1 MSMTRLHA
9 FLTSPLDKTPR
20 SRVIFWFSLSMVFA
34 VIYAG
39 MALHR
44 AFESSGVIQDD
55 ARQHIFWMQR
65 YIDPELFPN
74 DLIADYFQSVA
85 PGGYKLVYF
94 IATFL
99 GIHPLVFC
107 RIIPSFL
114 GIIST
119 PFAFGM
125 SLEILPVPL
134 AGFVGALLM
143 NQIIWLKDDVASGTP
158 RAFIYPIFLAFIYYV
173 LRNNIW
179 GVAISIGLTGL
190 FYPQYVFVGLGI
202 LILRLFAWK
211 EGRLC
216 FSAHPKH
223 LKIFAVSFAVAFVV
237 ILIYAL
243 QTLEFGPAMN
253 RAEALQSLEFF
264 ENGRNPFFEEN
275 LFDFWFNSRR
285 SGMFPKSLFTP
296 ATQCLAWLFP
306 VLFLFRPAF
315 PLVDR
320 IKPGI
325 WVMFQL
331 LISSVVMFLLAH
343 AFLFK
348 LHLPSR
354 YTGISFRIVIAVI
367 TIVAFTI
374 ILDALLNWIE
384 VKRQP
389 KSEKKEVFPR
399 TTQKIIAGGLIG
411 VMTISLL
418 FYPSFVPFFPLVK
431 YEQADRPEL
440 YEFFQQ
446 QPKDV
451 LIASVSG
458 EVNQLPTFAQRSILA
473 GREYTISYHTG
484 YYQKMNERTTDLI
497 QAHYSPDLEELK
509 AFIQKYGIDLFLIE
523 LYAFVPEYF
532 FFNDWMNEFEEG
544 KQAYQ
549 FLKITGEFPAL
560 AKTISKCSIY
570 TAEEWFIL
578 DASCILKQ

>member
-1 MSMTRLHA
+1 MTRVHA
-9 FLTSPLDKTPR
+9 FLTSPLEKTPR
-20 SRVIFWFSLSMVFA
+20 SRVIFWLSLSMVFA
-34 VIYAG
+34 VVYAG

-65 YIDPELFPN
+65 FIDPELFPN
-74 DLIADYFQSVA
+74 DLIADYFQAVA
-85 PGGYKLVYF
+85 PLGYTILYQ
-94 IATFL
+94 IANFL

-107 RIIPSFL
+107 RIVPSIL

-119 PFAFGM
+119 PFAFGI
-125 SLEILPVPL
+125 SIEILPVPV

-173 LRNNIW
+173 LRSNIW
-179 GVAISIGLTGL
+179 GIAISIGLTGL
-190 FYPQYVFVGLGI
+190 FYPQYVFVGLSI
-202 LILRLFAWK
+202 LILRLLTWK
-211 EGRLC
+211 EGRLR
-216 FSAHPKH
+216 FYAHPRD
-223 LKIFAVSFAVAFVV
+223 LKIFGISFAVAFVV
-237 ILIYAL
+237 MVIYAL
-243 QTLEFGPAMN
+243 QSIEFGPAMN
-253 RAEALQSLEFF
+253 RAEALQSVEFF
-264 ENGRNPFFEEN
+264 ENGRNPFFSEN
-275 LFDFWFNSRR
+275 IFDFWFNSRR

-296 ATQCLAWLFP
+296 ATQCLALLFP

-315 PLVDR
+315 PLLDR

-331 LISSVVMFLLAH
+331 FVSSVMMFLLAH

-348 LHLPSR
+348 LHLPNR
-354 YTGISFRIVIAVI
+354 YTGISLRIVVAVI
-367 TIVAFTI
+367 TIVAFTV

-384 VKRQP
+384 VKGQV
-389 KSEKKEVFPR
+389 KSEKKEVIPR
-399 TTQKIIAGGLIG
+399 KVQKIVAGGLIG

-446 QPKDV
+446 QPKDA
-451 LIASVSG
+451 LTASLSG
-458 EVNQLPTFAQRSILA
+458 EINQLPTFAQRSILM
-473 GREYTISYHTG
+473 GREYAISYHTG
-484 YYQKMNERTTDLI
+484 YYQQVNQRTTDLI
-497 QAHYSPDLEELK
+497 KAHYSPNLEELQT
-509 AFIQKYGIDLFLIE
+509 FIQKYGIDLFLIE

-532 FFNDWMNEFEEG
+532 YFNDWMNEFEEG

-549 FLKITGEFPAL
+549 FLKTGEFPAL

-578 DASCILKQ
+578 DTNCILKL

>member
-1 MSMTRLHA
+1 MTRVHA
-9 FLTSPLDKTPR
+9 FLTSPLEKTPR
-20 SRVIFWFSLSMVFA
+20 SRVIFWLSLSMVFA
-34 VIYAG
+34 VVYAG

-65 YIDPELFPN
+65 FIDPELFPN
-74 DLIADYFQSVA
+74 DLIADYFQAVA
-85 PGGYKLVYF
+85 PLGYTILYQ
-94 IATFL
+94 IANFL

-107 RIIPSFL
+107 RIVPSIL

-119 PFAFGM
+119 PFAFGI
-125 SLEILPVPL
+125 SIEILPVPV

-173 LRNNIW
+173 LRSNIW
-179 GVAISIGLTGL
+179 GIAISIGLTGL
-190 FYPQYVFVGLGI
+190 FYPQYVFVGLSI
-202 LILRLFAWK
+202 LILRLLTWK
-211 EGRLC
+211 EGRLR
-216 FSAHPKH
+216 FYAHPRD
-223 LKIFAVSFAVAFVV
+223 LKIFGISFAVAFVV
-237 ILIYAL
+237 MVIYAL
-243 QTLEFGPAMN
+243 QSIEFGPAMN
-253 RAEALQSLEFF
+253 RAEALQSVEFF
-264 ENGRNPFFEEN
+264 ENGRNPFFSEN
-275 LFDFWFNSRR
+275 IFDFWFNSRR

-296 ATQCLAWLFP
+296 ATQCLALLFP

-315 PLVDR
+315 PLLDR

-331 LISSVVMFLLAH
+331 FVSSVMMFLLAH

-348 LHLPSR
+348 LHLPNR
-354 YTGISFRIVIAVI
+354 YTGISLRIVVAVI
-367 TIVAFTI
+367 TIVAFTV

-384 VKRQP
+384 VKGQV
-389 KSEKKEVFPR
+389 KSEKKEVIPR
-399 TTQKIIAGGLIG
+399 KVQKIVAGGLIG

-446 QPKDV
+446 QPKDA
-451 LIASVSG
+451 LTASLSG
-458 EVNQLPTFAQRSILA
+458 EINQLPTFAQRSILM
-473 GREYTISYHTG
+473 GREYAISYHTG
-484 YYQKMNERTTDLI
+484 NYQQVNQRTTDLI
-497 QAHYSPDLEELK
+497 KAHYSPNLEELQT
-509 AFIQKYGIDLFLIE
+509 FIQKYGIDLFLIE

-532 FFNDWMNEFEEG
+532 YFNDWMNEFEEG

-549 FLKITGEFPAL
+549 FLKTGEFPAL

-578 DASCILKQ
+578 DTNCILKL

>member
-44 AFESSGVIQDD
+44 AFEGSGVIQDD

-65 YIDPELFPN
+65 YVDPELFPN

-94 IATFL
+94 VATFL

-173 LRNNIW
+173 LRSNIW

-211 EGRLC
+211 EGKLR
-216 FSAHPKH
+216 FSSNPKN

-296 ATQCLAWLFP
+296 ATQCLALLFP
-306 VLFLFRPAF
+306 LLFLFRSAF

-331 LISSVVMFLLAH
+331 LVSSVVMFLLAH

-354 YTGISFRIVIAVI
+354 YTGISFRIVIAVL

-384 VKRQP
+384 IKRQA

-399 TTQKIIAGGLIG
+399 KIQKIVAGGLIG

-451 LIASVSG
+451 LVASVSG

-484 YYQKMNERTTDLI
+484 YYQQMNERTTDLI

-549 FLKITGEFPAL
+549 FLKTTGEFPAL

>member
-1 MSMTRLHA
+1 MTRVHA
-9 FLTSPLDKTPR
+9 FLTSPLEKTPR
-20 SRVIFWFSLSMVFA
+20 SRVIFWLSLSMVFA
-34 VIYAG
+34 VVYAG

-65 YIDPELFPN
+65 FIDPELFPN
-74 DLIADYFQSVA
+74 DLIADYFQAVA
-85 PGGYKLVYF
+85 PLGYTILYQ
-94 IATFL
+94 IANFL

-107 RIIPSFL
+107 RIVPSIL

-119 PFAFGM
+119 PFAFGI
-125 SLEILPVPL
+125 SIEILPVPV

-173 LRNNIW
+173 LRSNIW
-179 GVAISIGLTGL
+179 GIAISIGLTGL
-190 FYPQYVFVGLGI
+190 FYPQYVFVGLSI
-202 LILRLFAWK
+202 LILRLLTWK
-211 EGRLC
+211 EGRLR
-216 FSAHPKH
+216 FYAHPRD
-223 LKIFAVSFAVAFVV
+223 LKIFGISFAVAFVV
-237 ILIYAL
+237 MVIYAL
-243 QTLEFGPAMN
+243 QSIEFGPAMN
-253 RAEALQSLEFF
+253 RAEALQSVEFF
-264 ENGRNPFFEEN
+264 ENGRNPFFSEN
-275 LFDFWFNSRR
+275 IFDFWFNSRR

-296 ATQCLAWLFP
+296 ATQCLALLFP

-315 PLVDR
+315 PLLDR

-331 LISSVVMFLLAH
+331 FVSSVMMFLLAH

-348 LHLPSR
+348 LHLPNR
-354 YTGISFRIVIAVI
+354 YTGISLRIVVAVI
-367 TIVAFTI
+367 TIVAFTV

-384 VKRQP
+384 VKGQV
-389 KSEKKEVFPR
+389 KSEKKEVIPR
-399 TTQKIIAGGLIG
+399 KVQKIVAGGLIG

-446 QPKDV
+446 QPKDA
-451 LIASVSG
+451 LTASLSG
-458 EVNQLPTFAQRSILA
+458 EINQLPTFAQRSILM
-473 GREYTISYHTG
+473 GREYAISYHTG
-484 YYQKMNERTTDLI
+484 YYQQVNQRTTDLI
-497 QAHYSPDLEELK
+497 KAHYSQNLEELQT
-509 AFIQKYGIDLFLIE
+509 FIQKYGIDLFLIE

-532 FFNDWMNEFEEG
+532 YFNDWMNEFEEG

-549 FLKITGEFPAL
+549 FLKTGEFPAL

-578 DASCILKQ
+578 DTNCILKL

>member
-9 FLTSPLDKTPR
+9 FLTSPLEKTPR

-34 VIYAG
+34 VVYAG

-65 YIDPELFPN
+65 FIDPELFPN
-74 DLIADYFQSVA
+74 DLIADYFQAVA
-85 PGGYKLVYF
+85 PLGYTILYQ
-94 IATFL
+94 IANFL

-107 RIIPSFL
+107 RIVPSIL

-119 PFAFGM
+119 PFAFGI
-125 SLEILPVPL
+125 SIEILPVPV

-173 LRNNIW
+173 LRSNIW
-179 GVAISIGLTGL
+179 GIAISIGLTGL
-190 FYPQYVFVGLGI
+190 FYPQYVFVGLSI
-202 LILRLFAWK
+202 LILRLLTWK
-211 EGRLC
+211 EGRLR
-216 FSAHPKH
+216 FSAHPRD
-223 LKIFAVSFAVAFVV
+223 LKIFGISFAVAFVV
-237 ILIYAL
+237 MVIYAL
-243 QTLEFGPAMN
+243 QSIEFGPAMN
-253 RAEALQSLEFF
+253 RAEALQSVEFF
-264 ENGRNPFFEEN
+264 ENGRNPFFSEN
-275 LFDFWFNSRR
+275 IFDFWFNSRR

-296 ATQCLAWLFP
+296 ATQCLALLFP

-315 PLVDR
+315 PLLDR

-331 LISSVVMFLLAH
+331 FVSSVMMFLLAH

-348 LHLPSR
+348 LHLPNR
-354 YTGISFRIVIAVI
+354 YTGISLRIVVAVI
-367 TIVAFTI
+367 TIVAFTV

-384 VKRQP
+384 VKGQV
-389 KSEKKEVFPR
+389 KSEKKEVIPR
-399 TTQKIIAGGLIG
+399 KVQKIVAGGLIG

-446 QPKDV
+446 QPKDA
-451 LIASVSG
+451 LTASLSG
-458 EVNQLPTFAQRSILA
+458 EINQLPTFAQRSILM
-473 GREYTISYHTG
+473 GREYAISYHTG
-484 YYQKMNERTTDLI
+484 YYQQVNQRTTDLI
-497 QAHYSPDLEELK
+497 KAHYSPNLEELQT
-509 AFIQKYGIDLFLIE
+509 FIQKYGIDLFLIE

-532 FFNDWMNEFEEG
+532 YFNDWMNEFEEG

-549 FLKITGEFPAL
+549 FLKTGEFPAL

-578 DASCILKQ
+578 DANCILKL